1 LQGCSPSIG
10 HLGCCVEWIGRYR
23 PYMRVH
29 ELLWHRPLLPKAT
42 EVSRK
47 RQNNGHYADQ
57 VSKRRSPIGVIRKLI
72 CEFLLVNNTNIYTLH
87 RFQGIAD
94 WLNFCF

>member
-1 LQGCSPSIG
+1 
-10 HLGCCVEWIGRYR
+10 
-23 PYMRVH
+23 MRVH